1 MTHLVV
7 FPVIFF
13 LCRLN
18 CSIQISYANV
28 THYCQ
33 LVLFW
38 CDLQV
43 WIQLSFTM
51 IRGADEQ
58 ENSIYNPVAEKQTDL
73 NTTPKG
79 VIAHET
85 VGNNKNLEKS

>member
-1 MTHLVV
+1 
-7 FPVIFF
+7 
-13 LCRLN
+13 
-18 CSIQISYANV
+18 
-28 THYCQ
+28 
-33 LVLFW
+33 
-38 CDLQV
+38 
-43 WIQLSFTM
+43 M